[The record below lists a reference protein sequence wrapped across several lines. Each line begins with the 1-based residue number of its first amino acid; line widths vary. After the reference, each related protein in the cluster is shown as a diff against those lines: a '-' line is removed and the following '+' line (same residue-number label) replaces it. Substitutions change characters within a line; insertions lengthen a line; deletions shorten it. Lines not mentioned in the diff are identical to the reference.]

1 MKTDFK
7 KSNAETMAIT
17 RNIREFDKETDNIYE
32 SVVIMSKRADQIS
45 LEIKDEMQKEM
56 QEFAPAL
63 DSLDEVYE
71 NLDELFVAVNGA
83 RAKKIAKSAKVGDV
97 VTPELKQAGNTTNK
111 KVAVKILEKIGN
123 LNKIYDIINYL

>member
-17 RNIREFDKETDNIYE
+17 RNIREFDKDTDNIYE
-32 SVVIMSKRADQIS
+32 SVVIMAKRADQIS

-56 QEFAPAL
+56 QEFAPAQ

-71 NLDELFVAVNGA
+71 NHDQIELA
-83 RAKKIAKSAKVGDV
+83 RSYERLPKPTLIAIHEFLHDQIYFRNPAKEEQDAF
-97 VTPELKQAGNTTNK
+97 
-111 KVAVKILEKIGN
+111 
-123 LNKIYDIINYL
+123 